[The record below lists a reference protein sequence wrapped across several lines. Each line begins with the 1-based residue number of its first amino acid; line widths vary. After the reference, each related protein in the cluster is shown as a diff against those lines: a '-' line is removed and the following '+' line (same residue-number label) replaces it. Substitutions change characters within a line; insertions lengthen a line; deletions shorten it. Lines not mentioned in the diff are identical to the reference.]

1 MNFDD
6 EYDFDAGM
14 SEEEEIMREK
24 FWKEQNES
32 LKKMLQLILD
42 GQKEVINTPLRGEW
56 VPVAHIKEIFK
67 QRNIEIETPF

>member
-42 GQKEVINTPLRGEW
+42 GQREVVCTPLRGEW

-67 QRNIEIETPF
+67 QRNIIIETPF